1 MIKTLNIQKKFVS
14 MPRCKHCR
22 KYFKKGNG
30 KCSLK
35 RHLAA
40 VKAAN
45 KKKLNSKSVKSK
57 TNTDNKTKTKK
68 RNGKTQSQIAKEA
81 RSKNERSEK
90 NFVKKLVGRGFF
102 TFRTGQAYAV
112 PDIVAYKNRK
122 LSFYE
127 IKPAHSKATAK
138 TLLMKHQYD
147 WMKKF
152 CLNKKIEVN
161 LVFYTGSQSFKYSV
175 VRITKKNIE
184 DFVYNAKNAYDIFDR
199 TDELTY
205 K

>member
-1 MIKTLNIQKKFVS
+1 MT
-14 MPRCKHCR
+14 RHT
-22 KYFKKGNG
+22 
-30 KCSLK
+30 K
-35 RHLAA
+35 RR
-40 VKAAN
+40 V
-45 KKKLNSKSVKSK
+45 
-57 TNTDNKTKTKK
+57 
-68 RNGKTQSQIAKEA
+68 KTQSQIAIGA
-81 RSKNERSEK
+81 RGKNERSEE
-90 NFVKKLVGRGFF
+90 NFVKKLARKGFF
-102 TFRTGQAYAV
+102 AFRTGQSYAV

-138 TLLMKHQYD
+138 TLLMKHQSD

-161 LVFYTGSQSFKYSV
+161 LVFYKGSRPFKYSV

-184 DFVYNAKNAYDIFDR
+184 DFVYNKNNAIDIFER
-199 TDELTY
+199 TDELIY